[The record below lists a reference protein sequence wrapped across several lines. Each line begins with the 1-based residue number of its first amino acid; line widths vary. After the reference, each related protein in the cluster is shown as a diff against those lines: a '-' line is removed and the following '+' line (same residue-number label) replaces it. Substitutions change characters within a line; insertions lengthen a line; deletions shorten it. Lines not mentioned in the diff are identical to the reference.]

1 MTVDGTLATFGATA
15 DEADE
20 VGGAVTERKPPGT
33 SFEDWVERQVREAQE
48 RGDFDHLPGAGAPL
62 RGLDR
67 DFSAEEWAAD
77 KARRE
82 GYDVS
87 AMLPPALALRRERED
102 ILRDLARLH
111 SESLVRAEVEGFN
124 DRVRELYRRPSDG
137 PLVVVALLQESVVLE
152 AWRAV
157 RPAPVVAAPLTP
169 PPRRR
174 RWFRRDRG

>member
-1 MTVDGTLATFGATA
+1 MS
-15 DEADE
+15 
-20 VGGAVTERKPPGT
+20 ERKPFGT
-33 SFEDWVERQVREAQE
+33 SFEDWIERQVREAQE
-48 RGDFDHLPGAGAPL
+48 RGEFDHLPGAGAPL
-62 RGLDR
+62 PGLDR

-87 AMLPPALALRRERED
+87 AMLPPALALRREREVL
-102 ILRDLARLH
+102 LRDLGLLRT
-111 SESLVRAEVEGFN
+111 ESVVRSEVEGFN

-137 PLVVVALLQESVVLE
+137 PLIVVALLEEATVLE
-152 AWRAV
+152 AWRAA
-157 RPAPVVAAPLTP
+157 RPAPVAPVPVAA